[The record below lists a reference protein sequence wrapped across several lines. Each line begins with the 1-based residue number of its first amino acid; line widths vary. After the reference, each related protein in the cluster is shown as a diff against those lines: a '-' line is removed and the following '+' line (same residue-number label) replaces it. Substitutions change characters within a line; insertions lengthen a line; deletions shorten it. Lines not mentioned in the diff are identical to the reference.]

1 MLLLR
6 RWESGMLETVR
17 TGGLE
22 MRFFQTKDTTDG
34 SLDLFEMTLLPN
46 AHMPV
51 AHHHESWDETVQ
63 GLEGTTT
70 WIVDGVERT
79 LHPGESLFI
88 KRGVVHAFRNDTR
101 ETAKVLSVLTP
112 GVLGI
117 QYFRDMAEL
126 LAVTP
131 PEWEKMKALM
141 LRNGLIPQP

>member
-1 MLLLR
+1 MV
-6 RWESGMLETVR
+6 ETVR

-34 SLDLFEMTLLPN
+34 SLDLFEMTLLPG

-51 AHHHESWDETVQ
+51 PHHHEGWDETVH
-63 GLEGTTT
+63 GLEGMTT
-70 WIVDGVERT
+70 WVVDGSEMT

-88 KRGVVHAFRNDTR
+88 KRGIVHAFRNDTR
-101 ETAKVLSVLTP
+101 EQAKVLSVLTP

-117 QYFRDMAEL
+117 QYFRDMADL

-131 PEWEKMKALM
+131 PDREKMKALM
-141 LRNGLIPQP
+141 LRNGLIPLRI